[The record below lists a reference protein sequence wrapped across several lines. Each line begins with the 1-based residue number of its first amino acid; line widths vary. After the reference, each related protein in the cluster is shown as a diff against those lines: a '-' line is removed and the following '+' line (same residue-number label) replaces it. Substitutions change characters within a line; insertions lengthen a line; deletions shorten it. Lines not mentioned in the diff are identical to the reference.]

1 MTDPTW
7 WLDPDCA
14 WWAKADCAKGHID
27 TLAGQIDTLAGQVD
41 DFLRTGSY
49 EVLPE
54 QGSPGE
60 TIYRLRMSRRVPTH
74 FSTTLGDA
82 PVFHQ
87 RKPHCIFK
95 MEKNLTILLRP
106 GEHVKRAARLGDTTW

>member
-1 MTDPTW
+1 MPDQTW

-27 TLAGQIDTLAGQVD
+27 TLGGQVD

-60 TIYRLRMSRRVPTH
+60 TLYRLRMSRRVPTH

-82 PVFHQ
+82 LHDLRSALDCAAAAESV
-87 RKPHCIFK
+87 
-95 MEKNLTILLRP
+95 NLNEAPSR
-106 GEHVKRAARLGDTTW
+106 GSY